1 MNNKKNI
8 FFLFTTFAYLIGFL
22 SFVYF
27 DNSTRHNYGIIFY
40 FWFFIIFRDK
50 LFEKI
55 NGQRL
60 IFLIFLI
67 LLFLIPSIGI
77 YFFHKK
83 DLTHI
88 LFIFIL
94 CFDLLQKLF
103 DKPINNNL
111 IFKKKFLSKK
121 DLIIYFT
128 LCAWTIVGP
137 FLYGQGNSLIGMLTF
152 MIPYAIVLIY
162 LEKIMK
168 ILTTPLY
175 GFFFLFYHYAFVFIW
190 YSNHWWGM
198 GRLYLLFVLISPI
211 LIYFHHCKIF
221 VSRLLVYIL
230 SPLVLFLLQIPRYK
244 NVSLDDILIGSAGYH
259 LTLTDIVYSTQYFI
273 ESKWR
278 TFFDEYTLMYL
289 ISFPRDLWT
298 SKPFPIGWW
307 AVDIIFGRET
317 VDKEFSISMGFIGEN
332 MLIFG
337 EEFYIGLIFTIFNI
351 IIIRKIIFYLSFRSI
366 VPLIIFD
373 LTLANYF
380 WGGIA
385 IFGARLWVP
394 LIPVLLFLIFQNT
407 YKVFIKKYF

>member
-1 MNNKKNI
+1 MNSKIKI
-8 FFLFTTFAYLIGFL
+8 YLLFTTFAYFIGFL
-22 SFVYF
+22 SFFYF
-27 DNSTRHNYGIIFY
+27 DDSTSYNHGIIFY
-40 FWFFIIFRDK
+40 FWFFIIFRDE

-67 LLFLIPSIGI
+67 MLFLIPSLGI

-94 CFDLLQKLF
+94 CFDFLQKVF
-103 DKPINNNL
+103 DKPINDNL
-111 IFKKKFLSKK
+111 ISIKKNLIKK
-121 DLIIYFT
+121 DLIIYFI
-128 LCAWTIVGP
+128 LCSWAITGP
-137 FLYGQGNSLIGMLTF
+137 FLFGQGNSLIGMLTF
-152 MIPYAIVLIY
+152 MIPYAIALIY

-168 ILTTPLY
+168 TLKTPIY
-175 GFFFLFYHYAFVFIW
+175 GFFFLFFHLFFITIW
-190 YSNHWWGM
+190 YSFHWWGM

-211 LIYFHHCKIF
+211 LIYFHHCKILI
-221 VSRLLVYIL
+221 SRLLVYISCPMAL
-230 SPLVLFLLQIPRYK
+230 ILIQIPRYK
-244 NVSLDDILIGSAGYH
+244 NFSLEHFLIGSAGYH
-259 LTLTDIVYSTQYFI
+259 LTLTDMVYSTQYFI
-273 ESKWR
+273 ESKWK
-278 TFFDEYTLMYL
+278 TFLDEYILMYL

-307 AVDIIFGRET
+307 AVDTLFGRKN
-317 VDKEFSISMGFIGEN
+317 VDPEFSLSIGFIGEN
-332 MLIFG
+332 MLMLG
-337 EEFYIGLIFTIFNI
+337 KEFYLGLIFTILNI
-351 IIIRKIIFYLSFRSI
+351 IIIRKMVFCLSFRSI

-385 IFGARLWVP
+385 IFGSRLWIP

-407 YKVFIKKYF
+407 YKSFIKKYF